1 MDVAN
6 HGLVLLQQ
14 LNIQREF
21 GFLCDCTVAVGDIH
35 FKAHRAVLAAFS
47 NYFKMIFIH
56 QSSDYIKVQPADIQP
71 DIFSYLLHLMYTGK
85 GPKQPVDPNRLEEGI
100 RFLHAYNLVHDPGHT
115 GQVFV
120 QHPDVLPLQSPN
132 LYGIQISGSQKV
144 AMRDVQLPGG
154 RSGSSSQ
161 GLDPLCQVSVG
172 VPSNIPE
179 HRYARAP
186 VMSAG
191 NQESAV
197 QLGSEDYS
205 PNLSAGS
212 RGSFSTGLQVP
223 GLNFKRGKHHK
234 LYSCHYCGERFS
246 MRSSL
251 RDHLYSHASG
261 SLPHGAPSEN
271 RGLGDSQEAGEEAE
285 KPEGLH
291 APGSDPLLPA
301 LDQQDGNSLDEQP
314 PVGLTLTIDASG
326 DTIETSGNF
335 GSAKRRKFACSVCGH
350 SPDTEPSSISP
361 SSSFL
366 PAGGEEVSAGKHQQG
381 ANESRDGQMT
391 ELEGA
396 FREVFAQYD
405 SVQVH
410 AHYKCHRVGC
420 ERVQPDYR
428 RGDKFVHK
436 WLSDRDLTYCER
448 TGVYWLLYEESQGM
462 FCYLCRR
469 HDTQNKQNKT
479 KVFNGTPAV
488 RYKKSALQVHAESQQ
503 HAAAVHAELAGRMSE
518 REIAEK
524 EKEEGAALHA
534 LFLAAYWLAREDLPT
549 AKLLSV
555 LRLLGEAGLKGA
567 THFRRPDTLQEVF
580 LSLGHVIRSRVVG
593 RIRQASCYGLLSDQV
608 AASAGGDPEDS
619 AALMA
624 FVQYVDP
631 RTAEV
636 LTNFLFVQ
644 AMRRRPDSDLSE
656 ELAGLI
662 SRTVAQLDLPIQRMA
677 SLVTDGG
684 EVMTAERVGVAAR
697 LRELNPSLI
706 AFHCLC
712 HRLMLAGVS
721 ACPDCHYL
729 LRVESYL
736 EQLWE
741 LLERSPGLAEAY
753 LSARLDKAM
762 PSGRLRQA
770 LMRRLRQACRWRRL
784 FFEASVEGAYNDYAA
799 LLRALSR
806 LQDMDA
812 AASGLLDQLRSMR
825 FAGALYILR
834 EVSPILAG
842 LSKIFRKGTVNFF
855 TLEPSIKYTVYKL
868 NEAAGSRE
876 ALARLKADLLP
887 TGRLASAD
895 LPLPSLEQEAEL
907 GSLLDAYVTAV
918 KTDLQRRFG
927 GSLSLVSAFS
937 IFNPLLVPS
946 PDSPDFA
953 DYGQPEIKTLAA
965 HFYREAEGGEAKVNQ
980 LLGEWGKLKFDLH
993 TWKNNVPDAVLTDT
1007 RVTVTEWCV
1016 RRLFTLKSE
1025 LHRSCTTLL
1034 PLAEVS
1040 LSMPITNTWSE
1051 RGFGALRRIEARL
1064 RRGRSFASNPSAD
1077 LLNSLMHISVNGPD
1091 FGTSDCTQ
1099 IVQEAELLFQQQR
1112 RRRFG
1117 GGTTGAGSSAQEKP
1131 LLVSA
1136 KLEDAAEA
1144 CYSEA
1149 SDVCM
1154 QTEQDLEQLQQ
1165 ELDEAVGIL
1174 QLPVDN
1180 DSDSDDSLC
1189 D

>member
-56 QSSDYIKVQPADIQP
+56 QSSDYIKVQPVDIQP

-132 LYGIQISGSQKV
+132 LYGIQISGSQKL
-144 AMRDVQLPGG
+144 AMRDLQPSGT
-154 RSGSSSQ
+154 RSGPSGQ
-161 GLDPLCQVSVG
+161 GSDPLCQVSVG

-186 VMSAG
+186 VMSASS
-191 NQESAV
+191 QDSAV
-197 QLGSEDYS
+197 QPVSEDYS
-205 PNLSAGS
+205 STLSTGS
-212 RGSFSTGLQVP
+212 RSGTSGGLQVP

-246 MRSSL
+246 VRSSL

-261 SLPHGAPSEN
+261 TLPHGPSSEN
-271 RGLGDSQEAGEEAE
+271 RTPGDSQEIGEEAE
-285 KPEGLH
+285 KPEGIQTV
-291 APGSDPLLPA
+291 GSDPLLPP

-326 DTIETSGNF
+326 DTVETSSNF
-335 GSAKRRKFACSVCGH
+335 GIAKRRKFACSVCGH
-350 SPDTEPSSISP
+350 SPDNEPISISP

-366 PAGGEEVSAGKHQQG
+366 PPGSEEVSAGKHQQE
-381 ANESRDGQMT
+381 ASESRDGQVV
-391 ELEGA
+391 ELEAA
-396 FREVFAQYD
+396 FREVFTQYD
-405 SVQVH
+405 SAQAH
-410 AHYKCHRVGC
+410 AHYKCQRLGC
-420 ERVQPDYR
+420 ERVQPDCR

-436 WLSDRDLTYCER
+436 WLSDRDLTYCEQ

-518 REIAEK
+518 REMAEK

-534 LFLAAYWLAREDLPT
+534 LFLAAYWLAREDLPS

-555 LRLLGEAGLKGA
+555 LRLLAEAGLKGA
-567 THFRRPDTLQEVF
+567 TQFRRSDTLQEVF
-580 LSLGHVIRSRVVG
+580 LSLGQVIRSRLLSRV
-593 RIRQASCYGLLSDQV
+593 RQAGCYGLLSDQV
-608 AASAGGDPEDS
+608 ATSTAADAKDS

-631 RTAEV
+631 KTAEV

-644 AMRRRPDSDLSE
+644 TARRRPESDLSE

-662 SRTVAQLDLPIQRMA
+662 SRTVARLELSVQRMA

-712 HRLMLAGVS
+712 HRLILAGAS

-741 LLERSPGLAEAY
+741 LLEKCPRLAEAY
-753 LSARLDKAM
+753 LSVRLDKAL
-762 PSGRLRQA
+762 PSGRLRGE
-770 LMRRLRQACRWRRL
+770 LLHRLRRACRRRRVS
-784 FFEASVEGAYNDYAA
+784 FDSSVEGAYNDYGA
-799 LLRALSR
+799 LLQALSH
-806 LQDMDA
+806 LQGTDA
-812 AASGLLDQLRSMR
+812 AACGLLGQLRSVR

-842 LSKIFRKGTVNFF
+842 LSKVFRKGTVNYF

-868 NEAAGSRE
+868 NEAASSRE
-876 ALARLKADLLP
+876 ALTRLKADLLP
-887 TGRLASAD
+887 TGRLASTELA
-895 LPLPSLEQEAEL
+895 LPSPEQEAEL

-918 KTDLQRRFG
+918 KLDLQRRFG

-937 IFNPLLVPS
+937 IFNPLLVPA
-946 PDSPDFA
+946 PESPDFA
-953 DYGQPEIKTLAA
+953 DYGQPEIRTLAA
-965 HFYREAEGGEAKVNQ
+965 HFHRDVDGGEVKVGQ
-980 LLGEWGKLKFDLH
+980 LLSEWGKLKFDLH
-993 TWKNNVPDAVLTDT
+993 TWKNNVPDSVLTDT
-1007 RVTVTEWCV
+1007 RVTVTEWCL

-1025 LHRSCTTLL
+1025 LYRSCATLL

-1040 LSMPITNTWSE
+1040 LSMPITSSWSE
-1051 RGFGALRRIEARL
+1051 RGFGALRRITARL
-1064 RRGRSFASNPSAD
+1064 RGGRTD
-1077 LLNSLMHISVNGPD
+1077 LLDSLMHISVNGPD
-1091 FGTSDCTQ
+1091 FGTVDCSQ
-1099 IVQEAELLFQQQR
+1099 IVQEAVLLFLQQR

-1117 GGTTGAGSSAQEKP
+1117 GGMVGGGLLVPEKPPLSSAKW
-1131 LLVSA
+1131 
-1136 KLEDAAEA
+1136 EDASQP
-1144 CYSEA
+1144 CSSEV
-1149 SDVCM
+1149 SDI
-1154 QTEQDLEQLQQ
+1154 QSEQELEQLQQ
-1165 ELDEAVGIL
+1165 ELDETVNSL
-1174 QLPVDN
+1174 QLPVN
-1180 DSDSDDSLC
+1180 SDSEDSLC

>member
-35 FKAHRAVLAAFS
+35 FKAHRSVLAAFS

-56 QSSDYIKVQPADIQP
+56 QSSDYIKVQPVDIQP

-100 RFLHAYNLVHDPGHT
+100 RFLHAYNLVHEAGHA

-132 LYGIQISGSQKV
+132 LYGIQISGSQKLTV
-144 AMRDVQLPGG
+144 RDLQPSSS
-154 RSGSSSQ
+154 RSGVSSQ
-161 GLDPLCQVSVG
+161 GADPLCQVSVG

-186 VMSAG
+186 VITASSQDSAG
-191 NQESAV
+191 
-197 QLGSEDYS
+197 QLASDDHS
-205 PNLSAGS
+205 QNLSVGS
-212 RGSFSTGLQVP
+212 RGGPSAGLQVP

-246 MRSSL
+246 VRSSL

-261 SLPHGAPSEN
+261 ALPHGITSQSRTFADPSEP
-271 RGLGDSQEAGEEAE
+271 GEEAE
-285 KPEGLH
+285 KPEGVQSS
-291 APGSDPLLPA
+291 GTEPLLSP
-301 LDQQDGNSLDEQP
+301 LDQQDSTSLDEQP
-314 PVGLTLTIDASG
+314 PVALTLTIDASG
-326 DTIETSGNF
+326 DTVETSSSF
-335 GSAKRRKFACSVCGH
+335 GIAKRRKFACSVCGH
-350 SPDTEPSSISP
+350 SPDADCISP
-361 SSSFL
+361 SPSSLFQ
-366 PAGGEEVSAGKHQQG
+366 PAGGEDLPSGKHQQE
-381 ANESRDGQMT
+381 ASESQDGQVG
-391 ELEGA
+391 ELEAA

-405 SVQVH
+405 SAQVH
-410 AHYKCHRVGC
+410 AHYKCHRLAC

-448 TGVYWLLYEESQGM
+448 TGIYWLLYEEGQGM
-462 FCYLCRR
+462 YCYLCRR

-503 HAAAVHAELAGRMSE
+503 HAAAVHAELTGRMSE
-518 REIAEK
+518 REMAEK

-534 LFLAAYWLAREDLPT
+534 LFLAAYWLAREELPT

-555 LRLLGEAGLKGA
+555 LRLLAEAGLKGA
-567 THFRRPDTLQEVF
+567 THFRRPDTLREVF
-580 LSLGHVIRSRVVG
+580 VSLGQVIVNRLVARV
-593 RIRQASCYGLLSDQV
+593 RQAGCYGLLCDRV
-608 AASAGGDPEDS
+608 TGCPGAEAEDS

-631 RTAEV
+631 KTAEV
-636 LTNFLFVQ
+636 STSFLFVQ
-644 AMRRRPDSDLSE
+644 AARFSPETDPSE

-662 SRTVAQLDLPIQRMA
+662 SRTMARLELPVQRMA

-684 EVMTAERVGVAAR
+684 EVMTSERVGVAAR
-697 LRELNPSLI
+697 LQELNPSLI

-712 HRLMLAGVS
+712 HRLMLAGAS
-721 ACPDCHYL
+721 SCPDCRYL

-741 LLERSPGLAEAY
+741 LLEKCPVLAEAY
-753 LSARLDKAM
+753 LSVRLEKAL
-762 PSGRLRQA
+762 PSGRLKAA
-770 LMRRLRQACRWRRL
+770 LLRRLKRACRRRRL
-784 FFEASVEGAYNDYAA
+784 SLQASVEGAYNDYAA
-799 LLRALSR
+799 LLQALSQ
-806 LQDMDA
+806 LEQADA
-812 AASGLLDQLRSMR
+812 TACGLVTQLRSVR
-825 FAGALYILR
+825 FAGALYILQ

-842 LSKIFRKGTVNFF
+842 LSKVFRKGTVNYF

-876 ALARLKADLLP
+876 ALSRLQADLLP
-887 TGRLASAD
+887 SGRLASAG
-895 LPLPSLEQEAEL
+895 LPPPSPEQEAEL
-907 GSLLDAYVTAV
+907 CSLLDAYVTAI
-918 KTDLQRRFG
+918 KADLQRRFG
-927 GSLSLVSAFS
+927 ASLPLVSAFS

-946 PDSPDFA
+946 PESADFA
-953 DYGQPEIKTLAA
+953 EYGQPEMRALAA
-965 HFYREAEGGEAKVNQ
+965 HFYREAEGGETKLTR
-980 LLGEWGKLKFDLH
+980 LLGEWAKLKFDLH
-993 TWKNNVPDAVLTDT
+993 TWKNNVPDSVLTDT
-1007 RVTVTEWCV
+1007 RVTVTEWCL

-1025 LHRSCTTLL
+1025 LHRSCAALL

-1040 LSMPITNTWSE
+1040 LSMPITNSWSE
-1051 RGFGALRRIEARL
+1051 RGLGALRRITARL
-1064 RRGRSFASNPSAD
+1064 RGSRFFLTEPSTQ
-1077 LLNSLMHISVNGPD
+1077 LLNSLMHISVNGPE
-1091 FGTSDCTQ
+1091 FGTADCSQ
-1099 IVQEAELLFQQQR
+1099 VVQEAALLFLQQR
-1112 RRRFG
+1112 RRRFAG
-1117 GGTTGAGSSAQEKP
+1117 GLGSSAQEKP
-1131 LLVSA
+1131 PLPSG
-1136 KLEDAAEA
+1136 KWEEAAES
-1144 CYSEA
+1144 CSSETP
-1149 SDVCM
+1149 DVCLPS
-1154 QTEQDLEQLQQ
+1154 EQDLEQLQQ
-1165 ELDEAVGIL
+1165 ELDEAVSVL
-1174 QLPVDN
+1174 QLPLEG